1 MHGFSLSS
9 RVGQKW
15 TKLFLAG
22 NEAGAFTPDDA
33 SAYAEMMRSAA
44 RPMIRCLPFMCRRTL
59 HQRSGIIAEGISFAR
74 RANIIE
80 KAVDFRQRLF
90 LEQSVKTPTPSKKQN
105 ASPAERVAF

>member
-90 LEQSVKTPTPSKKQN
+90 L
-105 ASPAERVAF
+105 